1 MEDKT
6 RNALLL
12 GAGFL
17 MGTVGIKA
25 LTSPRAKRVY
35 VQGVAKGLQAK
46 AYYEDV
52 VEQAKAEVDDI
63 VAEATYLT
71 TEAAA
76 ADAAPTACA
85 RRAPMS
91 AWMVGESAQATPPT
105 T

>member
-46 AYYEDV
+46 AAYQDV
-52 VEQAKAEVDDI
+52 VEQAKAQVDDI
-63 VAEATYLT
+63 VAEASYIN
-71 TEAAA
+71 
-76 ADAAPTACA
+76 
-85 RRAPMS
+85 
-91 AWMVGESAQATPPT
+91 ESAKTEQSAVDDE
-105 T
+105 